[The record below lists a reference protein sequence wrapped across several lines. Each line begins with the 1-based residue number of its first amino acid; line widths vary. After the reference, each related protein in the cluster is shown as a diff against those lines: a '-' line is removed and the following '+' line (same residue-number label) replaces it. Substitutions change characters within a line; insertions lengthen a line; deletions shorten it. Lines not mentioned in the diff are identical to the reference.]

1 MVIYILYICIL
12 IFIVIFAKLFIEN
25 FNTKNIPLVPKPEK
39 GNYPLRI
46 KIEYA
51 FIRSFI
57 RAILFS
63 STLFLIFWI
72 LYELLFFLYIFFQNL
87 SEIFIALDYKTIKD
101 FGIKNYNSFLNLP
114 ADTYY
119 ASLIIASF
127 FAVYAIISFIFVYI
141 KNFIVEVYKEV
152 PSFKE
157 FSKKEF
163 KLDKKISKSLNPSL
177 DIFDSF
183 QYSKL
188 FIYKKFTFS
197 ENVGHILSIMI
208 LWKIHDNQS
217 LNVYILII
225 SLLIISYSSMLRV
238 IGEYLYIIKEELKFI
253 HKIQIYIVSVLIPI
267 LTIILGFFF
276 LEKNSYYLIYGL
288 IATALYS
295 FTLLNFGEKIK
306 EKAIQLGK
314 QDIIDTEIFK
324 QFINSLH
331 QK

>member
-12 IFIVIFAKLFIEN
+12 IFIVIFTKLFIEN
-25 FNTKNIPLVPKPEK
+25 FNTKNIPLVSKSEK

-87 SEIFIALDYKTIKD
+87 SKIFIALDYKTIKI
-101 FGIKNYNSFLNLP
+101 FGIKSYNLFLNLP
-114 ADTYY
+114 TDTYY
-119 ASLIIASF
+119 TSLLIASLFS
-127 FAVYAIISFIFVYI
+127 VYAIISFIFTFI
-141 KNFIVEVYKEV
+141 KNSIVEVYEEIPPFNEV
-152 PSFKE
+152 
-157 FSKKEF
+157 SKKEF
-163 KLDKKISKSLNPSL
+163 KLDKEISKLLNPSL

-183 QYSKL
+183 QFTKL
-188 FIYKKFTFS
+188 LIYKKFIFS
-197 ENVGHILSIMI
+197 ENLGHILSIMI

-217 LNVYILII
+217 INLYILII

-253 HKIQIYIVSVLIPI
+253 HKIQIYVVSVLIP
-267 LTIILGFFF
+267 LCAIILGFLF
-276 LEKNSYYLIYGL
+276 LEKDSYYLIYGL
-288 IATALYS
+288 IITALYS
-295 FTLLNFGEKIK
+295 FTSLNFGEKNK
-306 EKAIQLGK
+306 EKAIESIK
-314 QDIIDTEIFK
+314 QGIKETEMLKQIIK
-324 QFINSLH
+324 SLH
-331 QK
+331 NK